1 MSKSSGYCDSLKA
14 KEHTSPNAFAGS
26 LHVWSEQCRVYCCKG
41 DWGLFFWQT
50 EQLCTEVLP
59 NRRNS
64 VALVVSPILRR
75 NGFWRPR
82 LLGGQPGENLA
93 GLSIR
98 PAFPTRLDGKDWLWR
113 EGHVR
118 VAVEYHLLRG
128 NIFGFI
134 RDFFSRHLEGECI
147 GHS

>member
-1 MSKSSGYCDSLKA
+1 MSKSSGHCDSLKA

-75 NGFWRPR
+75 NGFWRPQ
-82 LLGGQPGENLA
+82 LLGGHFALLG
-93 GLSIR
+93 GLI
-98 PAFPTRLDGKDWLWR
+98 AMTIWR
-113 EGHVR
+113 ELP
-118 VAVEYHLLRG
+118 VATRRYIADVEQQARTAQSSNLT
-128 NIFGFI
+128 
-134 RDFFSRHLEGECI
+134 SSPLEMD
-147 GHS
+147 